1 MRKALD
7 LIIKGEK
14 LYSYHGYG
22 LVKEYSGARDIT
34 IGEAIEKYARAEAGD
49 DAAYLEK
56 TLRACDDQYRSMIEL
71 AAVDYLIKSER
82 CGDWLTIMEDDW
94 NKIADA
100 LGSVTRESTWGDICD
115 IVNEV
120 IPEDYDAYEIIKSE
134 VSAAYE
140 NIMSEVSAG
149 GAAAAREGEDMREYR
164 LVEYIGTNGVYTILD
179 ESDNDDELCDRLC
192 DRCDAIAPPAAV
204 MRYIRGEFRA
214 IHGNAAYQDMLRE
227 EQHKRLAEI
236 DERLAEIN
244 EERERLME
252 HRELLQRV
260 INR

>member
-49 DAAYLEK
+49 NAAYLEK
-56 TLRACDDQYRSMIEL
+56 TLRACDDQYRSMLEL

-149 GAAAAREGEDMREYR
+149 GAAAARKGENMNRYR
-164 LVEYIGTNGVYTILD
+164 LVEYTGMDEEYTILD
-179 ESDNDDELCDRLC
+179 ESDSDNDELY
-192 DRCDAIAPPAAV
+192 DRCDAIPLPAAV
-204 MRYIRGEFRA
+204 LKYIRGEFRA
-214 IHGNAAYQDMLRE
+214 IHGNAAYQDILRE
-227 EQHKRLAEI
+227 EQRKRLAEI
-236 DERLAEIN
+236 DDRLAEIN